1 MAYCT
6 IGVHKQKGGNGG
18 SSSRH
23 NDRERETPN
32 ADPERMHLNR
42 VLIGDERN
50 ARERV
55 REIIEEHGGKPRK
68 DSVEAVELVLSA
80 SHEYFVGRD
89 GEIDPERLERW
100 VEKEM
105 EFLRDR
111 RNCGICAKAVLHL
124 DERTPH
130 IHAHMVPVTED
141 GRLSATHFLDG
152 PKKMQELHTRHA
164 AYMKELGL
172 ERGRL
177 GSRATHQR
185 VKQFY
190 ASVDREP
197 ELKIEPDRIPDPGRL
212 KVMTAEGAR
221 QYKLEVLKHVLEQ
234 IKEPIRIL
242 QDQSQLTRDEHAH
255 RVEAEKRA
263 AEAERLAAERIAAAE
278 REGAERV
285 AAVRREEAERFDT
298 LRRSALQ
305 IYEENK
311 ELHREK
317 EELRVQRNE
326 LSEAVIKLRHENR
339 EYQLQASRY
348 RERLSD
354 IPMPEVMQRMG
365 YAGERHGE
373 AHVYRD
379 AQGQVALRIEQQ
391 KMFDRQN
398 QLICRD
404 SLALVVHMRQ
414 HNEGVEGFTHNHALE
429 WLRDEFGEQRARG
442 AAVVHSEHS
451 ALDFFERQ
459 REERQR
465 MLVIQRGDDPW
476 RGSGQGR
483 GPRPRLARRPCGRPQ
498 QPQPRPVG
506 GRRAAQTPPR
516 L

>member
-6 IGVHKQKGGNGG
+6 IGVHKQKGGNVG

-32 ADPERMHLNR
+32 ADPERTHLNR
-42 VLIGDERN
+42 VLIGDDRN

-55 REIIEEHGGKPRK
+55 REIIEEHGGKPRR

-100 VEKEM
+100 VEQGM
-105 EFLRDR
+105 QFLRDR

-130 IHAHMVPVTED
+130 IHAHMVPITED

-164 AYMKELGL
+164 GYMKELGL

-190 ASVDREP
+190 ASVDRDP

-212 KVMTAEGAR
+212 KVLTAEGIRA
-221 QYKLEVLKHVLEQ
+221 YKLEVLRHVLEQ
-234 IKEPIRIL
+234 IKEPIQIL
-242 QDQSQLTRDEHAH
+242 QDQSQLTRDERAH
-255 RVEAEKRA
+255 RVEADKRA
-263 AEAERLAAERIAAAE
+263 AEAERQAAERIAEAAREAEE
-278 REGAERV
+278 RI
-285 AAVRREEAERFDT
+285 AAVQREEAERFDN

-311 ELHREK
+311 DLFRAKDALRVERNQLHESLMAMTREK
-317 EELRVQRNE
+317 QEFQMQ
-326 LSEAVIKLRHENR
+326 AR
-339 EYQLQASRY
+339 EYSD
-348 RERLSD
+348 RLSD
-354 IPMPEVMQRMG
+354 IPMPEVMERLG
-365 YAGERHGE
+365 YTGERHGE
-373 AHVYRD
+373 ALVYRAD
-379 AQGQVALRIEQQ
+379 GGEVAMIIQQQ
-391 KMFDRQN
+391 KAYDHQRE
-398 QLICRD
+398 LICKD

-442 AAVVHSEHS
+442 AAVAHSEHS
-451 ALDFFERQ
+451 VLDFFERE
-459 REERQR
+459 RERTR
-465 MLVIQRGDDPW
+465 SLVPQRGDDPW
-476 RGSGQGR
+476 RGPQGR
-483 GPRPRLARRPCGRPQ
+483 AEDRGRGS
-498 QPQPRPVG
+498 RDHDSRDRG
-506 GRRAAQTPPR
+506 GSSFGR
-516 L
+516 